1 MRPKDELKKMD
12 VEHLLHPIVTLR
24 DHEIEGP
31 RIIVEG
37 EGLYIRDIDGKQYID
52 GFSGLWNVLVGHGQK
67 RIADAIMEQL
77 NKLEYFSPFYG
88 FASPPAIDRRRCR

>member
-12 VEHLLHPIVTLR
+12 IEYLLHPVVTLR

-37 EGLYIRDIDGKQYID
+37 EGAYRRENRY
-52 GFSGLWNVLVGHGQK
+52 SG
-67 RIADAIMEQL
+67 
-77 NKLEYFSPFYG
+77 S
-88 FASPPAIDRRRCR
+88 